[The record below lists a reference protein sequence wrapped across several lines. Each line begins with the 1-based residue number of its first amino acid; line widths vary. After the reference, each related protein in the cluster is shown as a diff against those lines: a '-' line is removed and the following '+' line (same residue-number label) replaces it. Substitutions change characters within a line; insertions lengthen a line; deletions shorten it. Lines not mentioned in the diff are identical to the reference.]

1 MILLMLAI
9 NSIYA
14 TYEAIKRMAL
24 VNTITG
30 ISPEALMYPQPGD
43 GRLCVMKV
51 FVGTQQTLE
60 YLLQY
65 RNRQ

>member
-1 MILLMLAI
+1 MILFMLAI
-9 NSIYA
+9 DSIYA
-14 TYEAIKRMAL
+14 IYEAIKRMAL
-24 VNTITG
+24 VNTIIG

-51 FVGTQQTLE
+51 LVGTKQTLE

-65 RNRQ
+65 RNRK

>member
-9 NSIYA
+9 YSIYA
-14 TYEAIKRMAL
+14 YEAIKRMAL

-30 ISPEALMYPQPGD
+30 IPPEALMYPQPGD

>member
-9 NSIYA
+9 DSIYA

-24 VNTITG
+24 VNTIIG

-51 FVGTQQTLE
+51 FVRTQQTLE

>member
-9 NSIYA
+9 DSIYA

-24 VNTITG
+24 VNTIIG

-51 FVGTQQTLE
+51 LVGPKQTLE

-65 RNRQ
+65 RNRK

>member
-9 NSIYA
+9 YSIYA
-14 TYEAIKRMAL
+14 TYEAIKRMTL

>member
-9 NSIYA
+9 DSIYA

-24 VNTITG
+24 VNTIIG

-51 FVGTQQTLE
+51 LAGTKQTLE

-65 RNRQ
+65 RNRK

>member
-1 MILLMLAI
+1 
-9 NSIYA
+9 
-14 TYEAIKRMAL
+14 MAL

-51 FVGTQQTLE
+51 FVGTKQTLE

-65 RNRQ
+65 RNRKLASNKENLMPNTITY